1 MDVFTYSEA
10 HQKYCSRVFI
20 QPSLQPQLS
29 LLFSRGQWVGLKVPT
44 FQPLADHPLPEATID
59 PHSKSSYFH
68 KLCCTPKGLLLVTK
82 DIRVTQEIPQV
93 LTSLC
98 QELGQKTIYTVIAIN
113 FIYLI
118 LPALGLH
125 CCAGAFSSCEAGG
138 YSCGAQASHCSGI
151 SHWASLIARLVKNP
165 PATQET
171 WFDSWVRKICWRRDR
186 LPTG

>member
-59 PHSKSSYFH
+59 SHSKSSYFH

-98 QELGQKTIYTVIAIN
+98 QELGQKTIYIVIVIN
-113 FIYLI
+113 FIYI
-118 LPALGLH
+118 GFVAL
-125 CCAGAFSSCEAGG
+125 F
-138 YSCGAQASHCSGI
+138 
-151 SHWASLIARLVKNP
+151 
-165 PATQET
+165 
-171 WFDSWVRKICWRRDR
+171 
-186 LPTG
+186 